1 MNSYEYEERGT
12 FNQMRKKMM
21 VLFFRGQR
29 PLIVIGRMQD
39 MTTGKNHYL
48 FFQIF
53 RQQDNK
59 GRHVNRN
66 RWLLGHVLIKSG
78 YFPQK

>member
-39 MTTGKNHYL
+39 MTTGKNH
-48 FFQIF
+48 
-53 RQQDNK
+53 
-59 GRHVNRN
+59 
-66 RWLLGHVLIKSG
+66 
-78 YFPQK
+78 